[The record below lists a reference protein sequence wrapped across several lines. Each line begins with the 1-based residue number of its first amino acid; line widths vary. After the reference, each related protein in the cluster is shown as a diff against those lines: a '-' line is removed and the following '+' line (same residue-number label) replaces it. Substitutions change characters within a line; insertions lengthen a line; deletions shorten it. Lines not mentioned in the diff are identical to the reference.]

1 MFPYQYLSLCFII
14 LMLNIVMFIKEFSKE
29 TRHVRK
35 SKTGKEH
42 PYKRKVTMCVFRC
55 DCCDAEFERAR
66 GSMDPKRLSNN
77 YFHVCKNC
85 DSKKFAQ
92 KKGVER
98 KQVWNMSASSDIP
111 INKL

>member
-1 MFPYQYLSLCFII
+1 
-14 LMLNIVMFIKEFSKE
+14 MLNIVMFIKEFSKE

-55 DCCDAEFERAR
+55 DNCDTEFERAR
-66 GSMDPKRLSNN
+66 GSMDPKRLSNS

-92 KKGVER
+92 KKGVEQ
-98 KQVWNMSASSDIP
+98 KQKWNMTASSDLP
-111 INKL
+111 IGKL

>member
-1 MFPYQYLSLCFII
+1 
-14 LMLNIVMFIKEFSKE
+14 MFIREFKKQ
-29 TRHVRK
+29 TRHTRK

-42 PYKRKVTMCVFRC
+42 AYKREQTICQFRC
-55 DCCDAEFERAR
+55 DNCNTEFDRQR

-98 KQVWNMSASSDIP
+98 KQVWNMNASSAMP
-111 INKL
+111 ISKM

>member
-1 MFPYQYLSLCFII
+1 
-14 LMLNIVMFIKEFSKE
+14 MFIKEFKKQ

-42 PYKRKVTMCVFRC
+42 AYKRDVTICVFRC
-55 DCCDAEFERAR
+55 DNCDTEFQRER
-66 GSMDPKRLSNN
+66 GSMDPKRLNNN

-98 KQVWNMSASSDIP
+98 KKVWNLPASSDLP
-111 INKL
+111 ISKM